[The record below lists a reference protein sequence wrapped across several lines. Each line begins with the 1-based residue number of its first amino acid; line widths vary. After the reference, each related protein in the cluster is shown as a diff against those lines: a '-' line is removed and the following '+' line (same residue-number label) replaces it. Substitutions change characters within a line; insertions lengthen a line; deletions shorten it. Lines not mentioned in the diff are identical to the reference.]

1 MVMGV
6 DSSTSGGIAI
16 GPMLVTER
24 LDEVEVTEAG
34 LDPSLIDE
42 LADIV
47 KEAGSAAKLTEN
59 EIAPWFYFVP
69 CVGVRYYT
77 YRERPSPIQT

>member
-1 MVMGV
+1 M
-6 DSSTSGGIAI
+6 

-47 KEAGSAAKLTEN
+47 KEAESAAKLTEN
-59 EIAPWFYFVP
+59 EIAP
-69 CVGVRYYT
+69 
-77 YRERPSPIQT
+77 

>member
-1 MVMGV
+1 
-6 DSSTSGGIAI
+6 
-16 GPMLVTER
+16 MLVTER

-59 EIAPWFYFVP
+59 EIASWFYFVP
-69 CVGVRYYT
+69 CVGVRSAVLHLPGKAVTHPDLRRRKPVYNS
-77 YRERPSPIQT
+77 RPAYP

>member
-1 MVMGV
+1 MV
-6 DSSTSGGIAI
+6 
-16 GPMLVTER
+16 PMLVTER
-24 LDEVEVTEAG
+24 TEELEITEAG

-47 KEAGSAAKLTEN
+47 EEAESSSKWTEN
-59 EIAPWFYFVP
+59 EVAPWFYFVP
-69 CVGVRYYT
+69 CAGVRYYS

>member
-1 MVMGV
+1 M
-6 DSSTSGGIAI
+6 

-24 LDEVEVTEAG
+24 LYEVEVAEAG

-47 KEAGSAAKLTEN
+47 KEEGSAAKLTEN
-59 EIAPWFYFVP
+59 EIAPGFYFVP
-69 CVGVRYYT
+69 CAGAQYYT

>member
-1 MVMGV
+1 M
-6 DSSTSGGIAI
+6 

-34 LDPSLIDE
+34 LDPSFIDE

-47 KEAGSAAKLTEN
+47 KEAESAAKLTEN

-69 CVGVRYYT
+69 CAGVQYYT

>member
-1 MVMGV
+1 M
-6 DSSTSGGIAI
+6 

-24 LDEVEVTEAG
+24 LYEVEVTEAG

-42 LADIV
+42 LADIIE
-47 KEAGSAAKLTEN
+47 EAESSSKWTEN
-59 EIAPWFYFVP
+59 EVAPWFYFVP
-69 CVGVRYYT
+69 CAGVRYYY

>member
-1 MVMGV
+1 MGA
-6 DSSTSGGIAI
+6 DSSTLGGIAI

-34 LDPSLIDE
+34 LGPSLIDE

>member
-1 MVMGV
+1 M
-6 DSSTSGGIAI
+6 

-47 KEAGSAAKLTEN
+47 KEAESAAKWTEN

-69 CVGVRYYT
+69 CSGVRYYT
-77 YRERPSPIQT
+77 YRERSSPIQT